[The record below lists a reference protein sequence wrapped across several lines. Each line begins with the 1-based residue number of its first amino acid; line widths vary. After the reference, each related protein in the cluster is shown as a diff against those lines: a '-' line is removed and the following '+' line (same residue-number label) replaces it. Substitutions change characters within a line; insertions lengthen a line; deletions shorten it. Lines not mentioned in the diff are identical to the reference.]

1 MISNPHERLIATLAY
16 ADIFDY
22 PLTGDELRL
31 WSIGRGVISDTD
43 TENVEHIEEKGTTY
57 YVLRGR
63 KRIVGIRAIRRQIA
77 GAKWKAIRLVSTW
90 FAWIPTV
97 LLVGVTGGLSM
108 DNAGEYDDI
117 DIFIITSSGT
127 LWSTRL
133 AVTLISDITGI
144 RRKPDE
150 THVANKVCL
159 NMFMGSDTM
168 ALPKKERDVFAA
180 HEVLQMVPL
189 WQRADTYRKFLQANK
204 WVEEYLPYAW
214 KEKIRYDVPV
224 IKRHEIP
231 VFSALTSFL
240 LHVAEPMATLV
251 QLWYMQRHRTTEI
264 ITGGLLRFHPND
276 ARIWVKKKYS
286 QRLQKYNI
294 PIDKFFYHR

>member
-16 ADIFDY
+16 ADVFDY
-22 PLTGDELRL
+22 PLTGEELRL
-31 WSIGRGVISDTD
+31 WSIGRGAIHMDARDIERVKKGDTA
-43 TENVEHIEEKGTTY
+43 Y
-57 YVLRGR
+57 YVLRGK
-63 KRIVGIRAIRRQIA
+63 KRIVRTRAIRRQIA
-77 GAKWKAIRLVSTW
+77 KVKWKAIRLVSTW

-108 DNAGEYDDI
+108 DNAAEDDDI
-117 DIFIITSSGT
+117 DVFIITSKRA

-133 AVTLISDITGI
+133 AVTLVSDITGI

-168 ALPKKERDVFAA
+168 ALPKQERDIFAA

-189 WQRADTYRKFLQANK
+189 WQRADTYRKFLLANK
-204 WVEEYLPYAW
+204 WVEDYLPYAW
-214 KEKIRYDVPV
+214 KERNSHTVPV
-224 IKRHEIP
+224 IERHEIP
-231 VFSALTSFL
+231 VFSALISFL
-240 LHVAEPMATLV
+240 LYVAEPMATLV
-251 QLWYMQRHRTTEI
+251 QLWYMQRHRTSEI
-264 ITGGLLRFHPND
+264 ITGGLLRFHPHD